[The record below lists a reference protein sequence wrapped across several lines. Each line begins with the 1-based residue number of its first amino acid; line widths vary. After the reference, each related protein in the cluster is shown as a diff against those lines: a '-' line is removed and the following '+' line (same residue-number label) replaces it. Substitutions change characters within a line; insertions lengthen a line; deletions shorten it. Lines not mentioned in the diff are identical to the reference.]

1 MFGTAS
7 QCRCDIARVVLKRAQ
22 FHYNACPC
30 ALRLLTLARRRA
42 AAAAIHSDLFSGPR
56 GAKFNPEPTLW
67 TAVWL
72 ILLQLGGHPGPSRVA
87 VGDANLHLIA
97 ELTSC

>member
-1 MFGTAS
+1 MLAI
-7 QCRCDIARVVLKRAQ
+7 R
-22 FHYNACPC
+22 

-42 AAAAIHSDLFSGPR
+42 AAAAIHSDLLLGPR

-87 VGDANLHLIA
+87 VGDAICIWLL
-97 ELTSC
+97 